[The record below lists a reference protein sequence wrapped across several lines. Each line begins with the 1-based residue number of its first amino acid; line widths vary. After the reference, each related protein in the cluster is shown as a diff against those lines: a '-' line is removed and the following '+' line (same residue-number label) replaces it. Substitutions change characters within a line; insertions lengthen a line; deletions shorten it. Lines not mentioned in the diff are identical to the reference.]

1 MHFFLFFEIM
11 CHLQVCLEICNH
23 LEIQLFKIPY
33 PPSGSSKTMTSG
45 SAVSENSQDRNGLNA
60 ASSYQSQSPF
70 QQQHKRQTR
79 SSKRQVA
86 VQ

>member
-1 MHFFLFFEIM
+1 M
-11 CHLQVCLEICNH
+11 EICNH

-33 PPSGSSKTMTSG
+33 PPSGSSKTITGG
-45 SAVSENSQDRNGLNA
+45 SAGSESSQDRNGLN
-60 ASSYQSQSPF
+60 QSQSPF